1 MGLARPRQR
10 GVIAIKQLTLPH
22 PTSCPA
28 QLTTGSWR
36 NVPLQQPRTQLCQHL
51 LGSSRDLTTE
61 SGRSEPLAK
70 EHQDLGKM
78 PTMER
83 LLLALLFLLQ
93 GLHGSSCCADNFR
106 FCGDRNQTKQSRLVY
121 ETQEANI
128 TIENSPE
135 MLKISAPFPT
145 ASVFN
150 SSLQQHLGKYRFCL
164 RWCKEK
170 RRLLLTYG
178 GTDYILSNTTESSF
192 SVSCAPSLSNKTRDS
207 LLFNVSYTH
216 DKAANSSLGSAAVYS
231 FQLRAAGDPGRA
243 SAVMENE
250 TVEEL
255 TSLGTTVRNP
265 SRPAGDPGRAS
276 AVTENKIVEE
286 LTSLGNSM
294 KNPSRAAGRQ
304 TNALDSYQ
312 KLLRLER
319 NLEQVEFKEN
329 NKTFG
334 NSTVRATVWKL
345 KPSRDPQDLSFTST
359 LKVSAAVPGV
369 QAFSPESGPE
379 SSRPEGTTGSPS
391 ASVHH
396 RPPPDQ
402 NGSRVLGEKVIGLT
416 VGNTNVSGLS
426 QDVVLEFFH
435 DQLPR
440 NVTPRCVFWHVSANR
455 APGSWKSDGC
465 ETERSDAVTVC
476 RCNHLTYFA
485 VLMVASPEIDEIHR
499 QPLTIITIIGCVTSA
514 VASLVTIIFICCS
527 RRKPRHSTI
536 NNIHMNL
543 LGAIFLLD
551 VNFLLTELLASSGS
565 EGVCCAGALF
575 LHFSLL
581 SCLAWMGIEGYSL
594 YRLVVKVFNGQV
606 ESFLLKLCLAG
617 WGIPFLM
624 VGVIFLAD
632 WKNYGLLHIDV
643 LDSLGNSTS
652 AAMCFVTNQLV
663 HSIVNMGFFSLVFIF
678 NLVML
683 GAMVWAISR
692 LKSTGQKWEHALL
705 LLGLS
710 LVLGIP
716 WALVFFSFLSGAV
729 RLVTLYLFTVINS
742 LQGVFIFLWYRTM
755 VWQARKPKSYLQ
767 STSDYDKVQLSTS
780 HTSD

>member
-1 MGLARPRQR
+1 
-10 GVIAIKQLTLPH
+10 
-22 PTSCPA
+22 
-28 QLTTGSWR
+28 
-36 NVPLQQPRTQLCQHL
+36 
-51 LGSSRDLTTE
+51 
-61 SGRSEPLAK
+61 
-70 EHQDLGKM
+70 QDLGKM

-93 GLHGSSCCADNFR
+93 GLCNAGLHGSSCCADNFR

-231 FQLRAAGDPGRA
+231 FQLRG
-243 SAVMENE
+243 
-250 TVEEL
+250 
-255 TSLGTTVRNP
+255 
-265 SRPAGDPGRAS
+265 PAGDPGRAS

-359 LKVSAAVPGV
+359 LKQRDPSITARRRFIVGPRQSTAGTEGRRCRRMAGVAAL
-369 QAFSPESGPE
+369 F
-379 SSRPEGTTGSPS
+379 
-391 ASVHH
+391 H
-396 RPPPDQ
+396 DQ

-440 NVTPRCVFWHVSANR
+440 NVTPRCVFWHVSANPG